1 MSNAFNFGSL
11 ANVKENQK
19 NSYLKPYNIYKNV
32 AITGLEVA
40 EGVSA
45 AGKPW
50 KCLKVTFSNDQGS
63 HTESIFW
70 INSEEDFKR
79 KSVDMPNGGKRQ
91 LPSNWESTRDK
102 MAAIGLAFNR
112 ASFEKLQALSSK
124 IKTFDDLMTYYK
136 KVLETAITNKT
147 TTNMKLVGKKTNGTV
162 YATLP
167 NCTGIAQANTAD
179 KAATNGVEMGEWYT
193 WMVSPFGNDLS
204 FTSYEETQRNNYI
217 NAKPTEM
224 SNDPLSID
232 SNEDG
237 PIDTDELL
245 AGL

>member
-1 MSNAFNFGSL
+1 
-11 ANVKENQK
+11 
-19 NSYLKPYNIYKNV
+19 
-32 AITGLEVA
+32 
-40 EGVSA
+40 
-45 AGKPW
+45 
-50 KCLKVTFSNDQGS
+50 
-63 HTESIFW
+63 
-70 INSEEDFKR
+70 
-79 KSVDMPNGGKRQ
+79 
-91 LPSNWESTRDK
+91 
-102 MAAIGLAFNR
+102 
-112 ASFEKLQALSSK
+112 
-124 IKTFDDLMTYYK
+124 
-136 KVLETAITNKT
+136 
-147 TTNMKLVGKKTNGTV
+147 MKLVGKKTNGTV
-162 YATLP
+162 YAALP